1 MTLTLKFI
9 GAIRQISGKKQ
20 LTINHQESST
30 LKDLIVKLVED
41 MPGLKNIIGAGLGD
55 SNSSSLILINGSEIS
70 VLKGLDTPLK
80 DGDEIV
86 FIPVVHGG

>member
-1 MTLTLKFI
+1 MSLTLKFI
-9 GAIRQISGKKQ
+9 GAIRQISGKNQ
-20 LTINHQESST
+20 LTVNYKESST

-41 MPGLKNIIGAGLGD
+41 MPGLQSIIGTGSGD